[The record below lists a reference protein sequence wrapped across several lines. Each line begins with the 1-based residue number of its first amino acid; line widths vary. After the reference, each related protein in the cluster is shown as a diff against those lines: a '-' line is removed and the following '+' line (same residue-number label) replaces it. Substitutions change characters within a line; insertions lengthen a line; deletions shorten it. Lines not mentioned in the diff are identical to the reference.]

1 VTSKP
6 PVSAIIIGAILSLLA
21 GYVVLEFVT
30 EGIVLVWETIP
41 ENLGGT
47 PWWYVVIV
55 PVVAAL
61 LVYIIRKHVG
71 DSGHSPMAGIH
82 VAPLTPKEYLNAILA
97 ILVSLLG
104 GAVLGPEVALIST
117 GAVIGGL
124 VAKFMKVADSKK
136 VVGASAAGAML
147 ALLVNPLLSGSSALD
162 SPPESVEVDQLMWA
176 VAVAL
181 VVTVVITLA
190 RFAAGFLNRATGGGP
205 HLIILIG
212 SALVISISAIIVN
225 SWFDISYAYIATSS
239 EEMIS
244 ELPKLTSVATVAAIV
259 IFKAITYAVSLGA
272 GFRGGPF
279 FPAMFIG
286 AATGLFFSLI
296 ISDGPAV
303 VAAITVGIV
312 ASVIATAPMKWP
324 IAIILGLVLGYIF
337 GGWALVPAA
346 VLGAVIARAIPRAE
360 RLSKNNH
367 VRN

>member
-1 VTSKP
+1 MTAKP
-6 PVSAIIIGAILSLLA
+6 PLPAIVIGAILSLLA

-47 PWWYVVIV
+47 PWWYVVLV
-55 PVVAAL
+55 PVVAAV
-61 LVYIIRKHVG
+61 LVFNIRTYVG

-104 GAVLGPEVALIST
+104 GAVLGPEVALVST

-124 VAKFMKVADSKK
+124 VAKLMKVADPKR
-136 VVGASAAGAML
+136 VVGASAVGAIL
-147 ALLVNPLLSGSSALD
+147 ALFVNPLLSGSSAL
-162 SPPESVEVDQLMWA
+162 SGPPDSVEVDQLFWA

-190 RFAAGFLNRATGGGP
+190 RFAADFLNRVTGGGP

-212 SALVISISAIIVN
+212 SALVISVSAIIVN
-225 SWFDISYAYIATSS
+225 SWFDVSYAYIATSS

-244 ELPKLTSVATVAAIV
+244 DLPTLTSAATVAAIV

-279 FPAMFIG
+279 SQPC
-286 AATGLFFSLI
+286 S
-296 ISDGPAV
+296 
-303 VAAITVGIV
+303 
-312 ASVIATAPMKWP
+312 
-324 IAIILGLVLGYIF
+324 
-337 GGWALVPAA
+337 LVPQ
-346 VLGAVIARAIPRAE
+346 RDFCSR
-360 RLSKNNH
+360 
-367 VRN
+367 